1 MNESRGG
8 AGGATGARVVLR
20 SVSDVDRAAL
30 LDLRVAPHQA
40 CFVSDSAATLDEA
53 AAMPE
58 AYVRAVC
65 VSEEAVGLVM
75 YGLDREEKAPWI
87 YRFLIDQRHQGRGL
101 GAPHWKR
108 PCMKWPSSFLCGVL
122 CSLVFGPKIP
132 TPVCCTNGM
141 GSSRMAELLGARSY
155 CAGHCDRGTG
165 AASQSLPVLDLFCK
179 RLKSLFR
186 RVGHSGILIRDH
198 LAQDRRCG
206 GVGAFL

>member
-101 GAPHWKR
+101 GGAALEATVHEVALVFPLRRAVFIGVR
-108 PCMKWPSSFLCGVL
+108 PENTDARMLYERHGFKPDGRTFGREIVL
-122 CSLVFGPKIP
+122 CRPL
-132 TPVCCTNGM
+132 
-141 GSSRMAELLGARSY
+141 R
-155 CAGHCDRGTG
+155 
-165 AASQSLPVLDLFCK
+165 
-179 RLKSLFR
+179 
-186 RVGHSGILIRDH
+186 
-198 LAQDRRCG
+198 
-206 GVGAFL
+206 